1 MRNLN
6 LVKFEFP
13 NHEFQGT
20 LDCHTIYGPQRCS
33 SKYRYFSK
41 IAVLSIPASQWQ
53 MRAYRCSFPRVLF
66 SGSIGIGKSVVLI
79 PLLKQPIITHLFR
92 IDRASRCTSLQRHRH
107 NRETL
112 QAAARPGTDGISKC
126 SSAVFE
132 FAVPSW
138 INYRADSYTT
148 AKARAWRMRNIKGG
162 LACVDRGEE
171 RIAVCVSVSL
181 LHTRTCH
188 PPPPRVSLCVRNVS
202 SFLHECIAI
211 VVVYTERFVFFFS
224 PPFFFLL
231 FPSFLFSYDNH
242 PIQLCP
248 FETMAQVRWSHA

>member
-1 MRNLN
+1 MQFMGCRDIRKN
-6 LVKFEFP
+6 
-13 NHEFQGT
+13 
-20 LDCHTIYGPQRCS
+20 RR
-33 SKYRYFSK
+33 RYLSK
-41 IAVLSIPASQWQ
+41 IALLLISASQWH
-53 MRAYRCSFPRVLF
+53 MRAYRYSFSRVLF

-181 LHTRTCH
+181 LHTRACH
-188 PPPPRVSLCVRNVS
+188 PPPPRVSPCVRNVS

-211 VVVYTERFVFFFS
+211 VIVYTERFVFFSLLFILPS
-224 PPFFFLL
+224 RSLPFVSLSLFLL
-231 FPSFLFSYDNH
+231 SFLFSYDNH